1 MIITNYMH
9 KEFFIH
15 INIVPAVYLSAIII
29 CIIGNYPWGF
39 LNLLKWV
46 QKMSTLKNKVAVVT
60 GAARGIG
67 ASIAK
72 HFAAEGA
79 KVVVNY
85 ASSKEAADRVVK
97 EITGNGGTAIAVQ
110 ADVSKE
116 EDVKRLFEETKK
128 AFGWL
133 DILVNNAVFQ
143 QYLPIEQAT
152 TAAFHQHFDV
162 NVLGPVLTIQAA
174 LKLFSDKGGSVI
186 NISSGASKM
195 PMAGV
200 SLYSAT
206 KAALDAI
213 TISLSKELGARNI
226 RVNSILP
233 GATETE
239 GASSAGVTTGSEAE
253 KMFVA
258 HTPLGRRGQPEDIAK
273 AAVFLASDDA
283 AWITGENISV
293 SGGMYGF

>member
-1 MIITNYMH
+1 
-9 KEFFIH
+9 
-15 INIVPAVYLSAIII
+15 
-29 CIIGNYPWGF
+29 
-39 LNLLKWV
+39 
-46 QKMSTLKNKVAVVT
+46 MSKLKNKVAVVT
-60 GAARGIG
+60 GASKGIG

-85 ASSKEAADRVVK
+85 ASSKEGADSVVNA
-97 EITGNGGTAIAVQ
+97 ITANGGIAISVQ

-116 EDVKRLFEETKK
+116 ADVTRLFEETRK
-128 AFGWL
+128 AFGAL
-133 DILVNNAVFQ
+133 DILVNNAVYQ
-143 QYLPIEQAT
+143 GYAPIEQVSVET
-152 TAAFHQHFDV
+152 FHQSFNV

-174 LKLFSDKGGSVI
+174 LKMFGDKGGNII

-195 PMAGV
+195 PLPAA
-200 SLYSAT
+200 SLYSAS

-213 TISLSKELGARNI
+213 TISLSKELGAKNVRI
-226 RVNSILP
+226 NSVLP

-239 GASSAGVTTGSEAE
+239 GAASAGVTPGSEYE

-258 HTPLGRRGQPEDIAK
+258 NTPLGRRGQPEDIAK
-273 AAVFLASDDA
+273 AVVFLASDDA
-283 AWITGENISV
+283 AWITGEQISV